1 MVLKPNFLK
10 VVLNKGRNYC
20 HILGLLKWSLFNPS
34 CQFYFHFFLINNV
47 TPLSP
52 TPRLAHTVIVHY
64 TINLDLLLNIH
75 YPPKNEKPQKSKHW
89 KKNVNALGPTDV
101 AAFTITFIVLVVLS
115 VNIKLTYCPFLG
127 TVSPIFRIQSDLCFI
142 NISQWS
148 VTRLWE
154 LWQL

>member
-1 MVLKPNFLK
+1 MSILLPFLPHK
-10 VVLNKGRNYC
+10 QCNSLVSNSTFSPCSNSPLHNK
-20 HILGLLKWSLFNPS
+20 LGSPT
-34 CQFYFHFFLINNV
+34 QQ
-47 TPLSP
+47 TLSP
-52 TPRLAHTVIVHY
+52 IKE
-64 TINLDLLLNIH
+64 N
-75 YPPKNEKPQKSKHW
+75 PKNQNTEKKS
-89 KKNVNALGPTDV
+89 VNALGPTDV

-127 TVSPIFRIQSDLCFI
+127 TASPIFMIQSDLCFI